1 LDSAQKSNAS
11 TKFVGLL
18 VLLALVANLQ
28 KVGTNKYIIEKVH
41 DNRHVVTDMM
51 VLYVYLVSFA

>member
-28 KVGTNKYIIEKVH
+28 KVGAKKYIIEKVH